1 MKSNTPN
8 KWFLMRIALPA
19 VTFMTMLVGCKNAD
33 NDNTSDNQPDQDRVT
48 FVVDSLLRENRK
60 LTDSLAVVNTRLDDC
75 EQARAN
81 ENTAKPCP
89 CPCKKKTQPTAPKKT
104 QPTAPKKTQPT
115 APKKTQP
122 AKPTAPAKSTV
133 SATAAT
139 STTSATA
146 TTAQPV
152 TQVVIGGNAQNNG
165 AIITGNN
172 NSVNNIV
179 VNGCTRVV
187 TDTLGNVKRTRR
199 VISAHAKS
207 SYTYTK

>member
-19 VTFMTMLVGCKNAD
+19 VAFMTMLGGCKNAD
-33 NDNTSDNQPDQDRVT
+33 NDNTSDNQPDQDRIT

-89 CPCKKKTQPTAPKKT
+89 CPRK
-104 QPTAPKKTQPT
+104 KKTQPT

-133 SATAAT
+133 SATVAT

-187 TDTLGNVKRTRR
+187 TDTLANVKRTRR

>member
-19 VTFMTMLVGCKNAD
+19 VAFMTMLGGCKNAD
-33 NDNTSDNQPDQDRVT
+33 NDNTSDNQPDQDRIT

-89 CPCKKKTQPTAPKKT
+89 CPCKKKT

-179 VNGCTRVV
+179 INGCTRVV
-187 TDTLGNVKRTRR
+187 TDTLANVKRTRR

>member
-19 VTFMTMLVGCKNAD
+19 VAFMTMLGGCKNAD
-33 NDNTSDNQPDQDRVT
+33 NDNTSDNQPDQDRIT

-89 CPCKKKTQPTAPKKT
+89 CPRK
-104 QPTAPKKTQPT
+104 KKTQPT

-133 SATAAT
+133 SATAST

-179 VNGCTRVV
+179 INGCTRVV
-187 TDTLGNVKRTRR
+187 TDTLANVKRTRR

>member
-19 VTFMTMLVGCKNAD
+19 VAFTTMLGGCKNVD
-33 NDNTSDNQPDQDRVT
+33 DDNTSDTQPDQDRIT

-60 LTDSLAVVNTRLDDC
+60 LTDSLTVVNTRLDDC

-89 CPCKKKTQPTAPKKT
+89 CKKKTQPTTPKKT
-104 QPTAPKKTQPT
+104 QPK
-115 APKKTQP
+115 
-122 AKPTAPAKSTV
+122 KPTAPAQRTV

-139 STTSATA
+139 SATSATTTA

-179 VNGCTRVV
+179 VNGCTQVV

>member
-19 VTFMTMLVGCKNAD
+19 VAFMTMLGGCKNAD

-89 CPCKKKTQPTAPKKT
+89 CPRKKKTQPTAPKKT
-104 QPTAPKKTQPT
+104 QPTAPKKTQP
-115 APKKTQP
+115 K
-122 AKPTAPAKSTV
+122 APAKSTV

-179 VNGCTRVV
+179 VNGCTQVV

>member
-19 VTFMTMLVGCKNAD
+19 VAFMTMLGGCKNAD

-89 CPCKKKTQPTAPKKT
+89 CPRK
-104 QPTAPKKTQPT
+104 KKTQPT

-179 VNGCTRVV
+179 INGCTRVV
-187 TDTLGNVKRTRR
+187 TDTLANVKRTRR

>member
-8 KWFLMRIALPA
+8 KWFLIRIALPA
-19 VTFMTMLVGCKNAD
+19 VAFMTMLGGCKNVD
-33 NDNTSDNQPDQDRVT
+33 DDNTSDTQPDQDRIT

-60 LTDSLAVVNTRLDDC
+60 LTDSLTVVNTRLDDC

-89 CPCKKKTQPTAPKKT
+89 CPRKKKTQPTTPKKT
-104 QPTAPKKTQPT
+104 QPT
-115 APKKTQP
+115 
-122 AKPTAPAKSTV
+122 KPTAPAQRTV

-139 STTSATA
+139 STTSA

-179 VNGCTRVV
+179 VNGCTQVV

-199 VISAHAKS
+199 VISAHARS

>member
-19 VTFMTMLVGCKNAD
+19 VAFMTMLGGCKNAD
-33 NDNTSDNQPDQDRVT
+33 NDNTSDNQPDQDRIT

-89 CPCKKKTQPTAPKKT
+89 CPRKKKT

-139 STTSATA
+139 STTSATT

-179 VNGCTRVV
+179 INGCTRVV
-187 TDTLGNVKRTRR
+187 TDTLANVKRTRR

>member
-19 VTFMTMLVGCKNAD
+19 VAFMTMLGGCKNAD
-33 NDNTSDNQPDQDRVT
+33 NDNTSDNQPDQDRIT

-89 CPCKKKTQPTAPKKT
+89 CPRK
-104 QPTAPKKTQPT
+104 KKTQPT

-179 VNGCTRVV
+179 VNGCTQVV
-187 TDTLGNVKRTRR
+187 TDTLANVKRTRR

>member
-8 KWFLMRIALPA
+8 KWLLMRIALPA
-19 VTFMTMLVGCKNAD
+19 VAFMTMLGGCKNTD
-33 NDNTSDNQPDQDRVT
+33 NNTSDTQPDQDRIT
-48 FVVDSLLRENRK
+48 FVIDSLLRENRK
-60 LTDSLAVVNTRLDDC
+60 LTDSLDVVNTRLDDC

-81 ENTAKPCP
+81 ENTTKP
-89 CPCKKKTQPTAPKKT
+89 CPCKKKPQPTQPKKT
-104 QPTAPKKTQPT
+104 QPKKTQP
-115 APKKTQP
+115 K
-122 AKPTAPAKSTV
+122 KPTTPPAKSTV
-133 SATAAT
+133 SATATT

-146 TTAQPV
+146 TTSQPV

-172 NSVNNIV
+172 NSVNNV
-179 VNGCTRVV
+179 VINGCTRVV
-187 TDTLGNVKRTRR
+187 MDTTANVTRTRR

>member
-19 VTFMTMLVGCKNAD
+19 VAFMTMLGGCKNAD

-89 CPCKKKTQPTAPKKT
+89 CPRK
-104 QPTAPKKTQPT
+104 KKTQPT

-179 VNGCTRVV
+179 INGCTRVV

>member
-1 MKSNTPN
+1 
-8 KWFLMRIALPA
+8 MRIALPA
-19 VTFMTMLVGCKNAD
+19 VAFLTMLGGCKNTD

-122 AKPTAPAKSTV
+122 TAPKKTQPTAPAKSTV

-139 STTSATA
+139 STTSATT

-187 TDTLGNVKRTRR
+187 TDTLANVKRTRR

>member
-19 VTFMTMLVGCKNAD
+19 VAFMTMLGGCKNAD
-33 NDNTSDNQPDQDRVT
+33 NDNTSDNQPDQDRIT

-89 CPCKKKTQPTAPKKT
+89 CKKKT

-179 VNGCTRVV
+179 VNGCTQVV

>member
-19 VTFMTMLVGCKNAD
+19 VAFMTMLGGCKNAD

-89 CPCKKKTQPTAPKKT
+89 CPRKKKTQPTAPKKT

-115 APKKTQP
+115 AP
-122 AKPTAPAKSTV
+122 AKSTV

-139 STTSATA
+139 STTSATT

-179 VNGCTRVV
+179 VNGCTQVV

>member
-19 VTFMTMLVGCKNAD
+19 VAFMTMLGGCKNAD

-89 CPCKKKTQPTAPKKT
+89 CPRKKKT

-179 VNGCTRVV
+179 INGCTRVV
-187 TDTLGNVKRTRR
+187 TDTLANVKRTRR